1 MKRIRWFVLIVMVI
15 GLMPAPASARSE
27 ADLTRLVVIGDS
39 LSAGFQNSSLLDAQ
53 QVHGYAS
60 LVAAQAGVSLPLP
73 LIAYPGLPSVLEVI
87 DIGPPPVIDRVPGTS
102 TGRLDPTVQVMDLA
116 VPGATVED
124 ALSFV
129 PDCDFT
135 ADNAPPVKQVVNVLT
150 DIVLGLP
157 GCFGGVRMSQ
167 VEWAEALSP
176 TTVLVWIGNQDAL
189 QAVIYGADPG
199 LVTPV
204 QNFKR
209 AYRTLMRRLA
219 ATNATIV
226 VANIPDVTVIPY
238 LTPAED
244 VAAIVG
250 FPLEIVGPL
259 LGIAAGDFVTPDA
272 FPLIPGILG
281 APASGP
287 LPGTVV
293 LDAGKVEIIR
303 RAIKHFNTVIETTAE
318 EVGAGVVDI
327 HRLLDRAT
335 RQGLPVGDRVLTT
348 DFLGGL
354 FSLDGVHPTNTGYA
368 IIANEFIKTLNRQFR
383 AGIPPVDVAAVLSED
398 PLVIP

>member
-1 MKRIRWFVLIVMVI
+1 MKRIRWFVLVVMVI
-15 GLMPAPASARSE
+15 GLMPAPAAARRE

-39 LSAGFQNSSLLDAQ
+39 LSAGFQNSSLLDSQ

-73 LIAYPGLPSVLEVI
+73 LITYPGLPSVLEVI

-102 TGRLDPTVQVMDLA
+102 TGRLDPAVQVMDLA

-157 GCFGGVRMSQ
+157 GCFVGLRMSQ
-167 VEWAEALSP
+167 VEWAEVLSP

-204 QNFKR
+204 QDFKR
-209 AYRTLMRRLA
+209 AYRMLMRRLA

-244 VAAIVG
+244 VAAIVEL
-250 FPLEIVGPL
+250 PLEILGPL

-272 FPLIPGILG
+272 F
-281 APASGP
+281 
-287 LPGTVV
+287 
-293 LDAGKVEIIR
+293 R
-303 RAIKHFNTVIETTAE
+303 
-318 EVGAGVVDI
+318 
-327 HRLLDRAT
+327 
-335 RQGLPVGDRVLTT
+335 
-348 DFLGGL
+348 
-354 FSLDGVHPTNTGYA
+354 
-368 IIANEFIKTLNRQFR
+368 
-383 AGIPPVDVAAVLSED
+383 
-398 PLVIP
+398 